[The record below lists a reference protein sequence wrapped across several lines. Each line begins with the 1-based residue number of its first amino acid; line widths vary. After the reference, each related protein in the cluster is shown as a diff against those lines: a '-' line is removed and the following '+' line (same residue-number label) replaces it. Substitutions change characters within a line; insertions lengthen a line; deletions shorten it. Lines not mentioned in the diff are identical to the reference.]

1 MKDIVLF
8 KIYERN
14 TVIRELCVYV
24 ISVSVKL
31 FELVNNK
38 NAGIFR
44 DNNLRKVTVCSKIL
58 NAFNKGNYYSLAN
71 NYKICPAFARIRQ

>member
-1 MKDIVLF
+1 VKDIVLF

-44 DNNLRKVTVCSKIL
+44 DNNLRKV
-58 NAFNKGNYYSLAN
+58 
-71 NYKICPAFARIRQ
+71 